1 MLNKFRSNILFSV
14 YLLGF
19 LFSLQVALPNYI
31 NSSYL
36 GTLMPAGLVGI
47 IYIVEAFLAIG
58 GFLLLP
64 WFLRKF
70 GNFRVAIA
78 LLLVEIISLLGLAIY
93 QNIISVSFFMVTSIV
108 TVTFLSFSFDIFL
121 EGLSFDTS
129 TGKTRGIYL
138 TVVNLAW
145 VFGPLLAGLIL
156 TNGDYFK
163 IYFAAFLLLLPVFII
178 IRSTLGKFKDSVYQ
192 NSNPLVTLARVWNN
206 KNIRNIFMSVFL
218 LQFFYAWMTIYTP
231 IYLHVNLG
239 LPWSSIG
246 IIFAIMLVPF
256 VFVQF
261 PAGRL
266 ADTRFGEKEMLSIGF
281 IIIALF
287 TITMFFVAG
296 VNIWL
301 WGLILFATRLGAALV
316 EIMCDVYF
324 FKKVDNE
331 NANLIS
337 FYRMARPM
345 AYIIGPL
352 SGTLILGVLGLDI
365 KYLFLILGFI
375 MFFGLKFSLSIQD
388 TK

>member
-1 MLNKFRSNILFSV
+1 MLTKLRTNILFSV

-19 LFSLQVALPNYI
+19 LFSLQAALPNYI

-36 GTLMPAGLVGI
+36 GTLMPAGFVGI
-47 IYIVEAFLAIG
+47 IYIIEAVLAIC
-58 GFLLLP
+58 GFLVLP
-64 WFLRKF
+64 KFLRKF
-70 GNFRVAIA
+70 GNFRVAIV

-93 QNIISVSFFMVTSIV
+93 QNIITTSLFMVTSII

-121 EGLSFDTS
+121 EGLSFDNS
-129 TGKTRGIYL
+129 TGKTRGTYL

-145 VFGPLLAGLIL
+145 VFGPLLAGMIL
-156 TNGDYFK
+156 VNGEYSK
-163 IYFAAFLLLLPVFII
+163 IYFAAFLLLIPVFII
-178 IRSTLGKFKDSVYQ
+178 LRTTLGEFKDSVYQ
-192 NSNPLVTLARVWNN
+192 NSNPFKTLSQVWNN
-206 KNIRNIFMSVFL
+206 KNILNIFMAVFL

-231 IYLHVNLG
+231 IYLHSNLG
-239 LPWSSIG
+239 LPWGSIG
-246 IIFAIMLVPF
+246 IIFAIMLIPF
-256 VFVQF
+256 IFVQF

-266 ADTRFGEKEMLSIGF
+266 ADSKFGEKEMLSIGF
-281 IIIALF
+281 VIMALA
-287 TITMFFVAG
+287 TITMFFVTG
-296 VNIWL
+296 SNIL
-301 WGLILFATRLGAALV
+301 VWGLILFVTRVGAALV

-352 SGTLILGVLGLDI
+352 SATFILGVFGLDI

-375 MFFGLKFSLSIQD
+375 LIFGLRYSLAIKD